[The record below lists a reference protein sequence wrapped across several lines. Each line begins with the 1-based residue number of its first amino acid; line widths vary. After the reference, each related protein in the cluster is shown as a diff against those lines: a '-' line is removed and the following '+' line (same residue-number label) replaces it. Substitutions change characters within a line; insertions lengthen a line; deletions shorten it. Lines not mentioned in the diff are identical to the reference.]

1 MSNSRTLSYFLILT
15 FLFMILI
22 FSALASS
29 NLSCLQTMA
38 QTSTTTTTTI
48 SSNPLTYN
56 NSTYGIKI
64 QYPENWQENPAN
76 GFLGAVVIFS
86 PQGVNQTKGQ
96 VELDISVIPSTNMSL
111 DVLVQKELENYKS
124 LLSNFKII
132 ESSPITFHGNPA
144 LMILS
149 NSTNPISGVVKS
161 INIFTIK
168 YGNLYLI
175 SYGAKPEIYSA
186 YLPIAEKMINSFE
199 IIKPSVEHNN
209 NNNNLQKTI
218 TTPGNVVGNN
228 TVAAII
234 PSSSNLLTYEN
245 STLGIRFEYPTDW
258 KYYLSFVSNS
268 TASEDEVRFD
278 LLIASLTI
286 SVRDLPFFLQNAS
299 IQQMTKVMTDIFNG
313 TGPYFKVLSLGN
325 ATLSGYPGQKME
337 ISYNYPSQP
346 KINET
351 SIFTIKN
358 GRLYS
363 VAFDGDA
370 AYYNTFLPTAQK
382 INDSFRITK

>member
-1 MSNSRTLSYFLILT
+1 VSAFFSILV
-15 FLFMILI
+15 
-22 FSALASS
+22 AAS
-29 NLSCLQTMA
+29 
-38 QTSTTTTTTI
+38 
-48 SSNPLTYN
+48 
-56 NSTYGIKI
+56 
-64 QYPENWQENPAN
+64 
-76 GFLGAVVIFS
+76 
-86 PQGVNQTKGQ
+86 
-96 VELDISVIPSTNMSL
+96 D
-111 DVLVQKELENYKS
+111 
-124 LLSNFKII
+124 
-132 ESSPITFHGNPA
+132 FHFY
-144 LMILS
+144 
-149 NSTNPISGVVKS
+149 T

-168 YGNLYLI
+168 YGNLYII

-199 IIKPSVEHNN
+199 IIKPSVEH

-258 KYYLSFVSNS
+258 KYYLTFVSNS
-268 TASEDEVRFD
+268 TVDEVRFD
-278 LLIASLTI
+278 LSIASLTI
-286 SVRDLPFFLQNAS
+286 SVRDLPFFFQNAS
-299 IQQMTKVMTDIFNG
+299 IQQLTKVMTDIFNG
-313 TGPYFKVLSLGN
+313 TAGPYFKVLSSGN

-346 KINET
+346 KINEI
-351 SIFTIKN
+351 SIFTINN

-382 INDSFRITK
+382 IVDSFRITK

>member
-29 NLSCLQTMA
+29 NLSCLRTMA
-38 QTSTTTTTTI
+38 QSPTTTTT
-48 SSNPLTYN
+48 SSNLLTYN

-64 QYPENWQENPAN
+64 QYPENWQEKPAN
-76 GFLGAVVIFS
+76 GFLGTVVLFS
-86 PQGVNQTKGQ
+86 PQGVNQTQDQ
-96 VELDISVIPSTNMSL
+96 VELDISVIPSRNMSL

-161 INIFTIK
+161 INISTIK
-168 YGNLYLI
+168 YGNLYII

-209 NNNNLQKTI
+209 NNNLQKTI
-218 TTPGNVVGNN
+218 TTPGNVIGNN
-228 TVAAII
+228 TVATII
-234 PSSSNLLTYEN
+234 PSTSNSLRYEN

-268 TASEDEVRFD
+268 TASEDKVRFD

-346 KINET
+346 KINEM

-382 INDSFRITK
+382 IIDSFRITK